1 MVFFHDAVE
10 FDQFWAT
17 RRNQN
22 RARKSSEHVRN
33 AGCVGE

>member
-1 MVFFHDAVE
+1 MVFPTMLIE